1 MRLHDITIT
10 RQFSDWDTE
19 PLTYIHFRPERDIAK
34 TVEYDDGI
42 NIDFDA
48 NGDIVGIEVL
58 G

>member
-19 PLTYIHFRPERDIAK
+19 PLTYIHFEPRREVVS
-34 TVEYDDGI
+34 TVEYRLGV
-42 NIDFDA
+42 NIDLDA